1 MGNQTRSPATI
12 IDVVSPLLLADSCT
26 GGGCGCTTMS
36 GASTRIS
43 TTIKRMMVAN
53 ISPKS
58 KMMVVLGFN

>member
-1 MGNQTRSPATI
+1 MGNQTHSPATMI
-12 IDVVSPLLLADSCT
+12 VVSLVLLADSCT
-26 GGGCGCTTMS
+26 GGGGGGCTTMS

-43 TTIKRMMVAN
+43 TTIKRMMIAN